1 MVVSVASP
9 TELAAL
15 GELFLVRRDITF
27 LNHGSYGAC
36 PRPVFEAYQSW
47 QRELERQP
55 VEFLGRRIRDLLADA
70 RAALG
75 DYLGAAADNVVFTP
89 NVTWAINAVAH
100 SLDLRPGDEVLAT
113 DLEYGAVDR
122 TWRYY
127 CGKRGARYVNQP
139 ISLPVTTAEAFV
151 EQLWAGV
158 TERTRVIS
166 ISHITS
172 SSALAFPVAEV
183 CRRARAAGILTVIDG
198 AHAPGQI
205 DLNLDGLGADFYGG
219 NCHKWLCAPKGAGFL
234 FARPERQEL
243 LDPLIISWGYQADNP
258 GPSCFLDHFER
269 TGTHDPS
276 AYLSVPAAIAFQRE
290 HDWPRVRAACH
301 LLARE
306 ARERIAA
313 LTGLPPIAP
322 DSGEWWVQMC
332 ACPLPPVD
340 APRLKERLWDEYQVE
355 IPISPRHDRT
365 FARVSI
371 QAYNRPADV
380 DRLLEALTVL
390 LRDEGVYRLDAAAPT

>member
-15 GELFLVRRDITF
+15 GEQFLVRRDITF

-36 PRPVFEAYQSW
+36 PRPVFETYQSW
-47 QRELERQP
+47 QRELESQP
-55 VEFLGRRIRDLLADA
+55 VEFLGRRVRGLLAEA

-75 DYLGAAADNVVFTP
+75 EYLGTAADNVVYAP

-100 SLDLRPGDEVLAT
+100 SLALQPGDEVLAT

-127 CGKRGARYVNQP
+127 CGKRGARYINQP
-139 ISLPVTTAEAFV
+139 ISLPMTTAETFV
-151 EQLWAGV
+151 DELWAGV

-172 SSALAFPVAEV
+172 GTALVLPVAEV
-183 CRRARAAGILTVIDG
+183 CRRARAAGIMTVIDG

-205 DLNLDGLGADFYGG
+205 DLNLDELGADFYGG
-219 NCHKWLCAPKGAGFL
+219 NCHKWLCAPKGSGFL
-234 FARPERQEL
+234 FARPEHQDS
-243 LDPLIISWGYQADNP
+243 LDPLIISWGYEADVP
-258 GPSCFLDHFER
+258 GPSRFLDHLER
-269 TGTHDPS
+269 TGTQDPA
-276 AYLSVPAAIAFQRE
+276 AYLTVPAAIAFQRE

-301 LLARE
+301 LLARD

-313 LTGLPPIAP
+313 LTGLPQIAP
-322 DSGEWWVQMC
+322 DSAEWWVQMC
-332 ACPLPPVD
+332 TCPLPPID
-340 APRLKERLWDEYQVE
+340 GARLKERLWDDYQIE
-355 IPISPRHDRT
+355 IPVSART
-365 FARVSI
+365 GRASVRVSI
-371 QAYNRPADV
+371 QAYNRPEDV
-380 DRLLEALTVL
+380 DRLLEALTAL
-390 LRDEGVYRLDAAAPT
+390 LP

>member
-15 GELFLVRRDITF
+15 GEQFLVRRDITF

-36 PRPVFEAYQSW
+36 PRPVFETYQSW
-47 QRELERQP
+47 QRELESQP
-55 VEFLGRRIRDLLADA
+55 VEFLGRRVRGLLAEA

-75 DYLGAAADNVVFTP
+75 EYLGTAADNVVYAP

-100 SLDLRPGDEVLAT
+100 SLALQPGDEVLAT

-127 CGKRGARYVNQP
+127 CGKRGARYINQP
-139 ISLPVTTAEAFV
+139 ISLPMTTAETFV
-151 EQLWAGV
+151 DELWAGV

-172 SSALAFPVAEV
+172 GTALVLPVAEV
-183 CRRARAAGILTVIDG
+183 CRRARAAGIMTVIDG

-205 DLNLDGLGADFYGG
+205 DLNLDELGADFYGG
-219 NCHKWLCAPKGAGFL
+219 NCHKWLCAPKGSGFL
-234 FARPERQEL
+234 FARPEHQDS
-243 LDPLIISWGYQADNP
+243 LDPLIISWGYEADVP
-258 GPSCFLDHFER
+258 GPSRFLDHLER
-269 TGTHDPS
+269 TGTQDPA
-276 AYLSVPAAIAFQRE
+276 AYLTVPAAIAFQRE

-301 LLARE
+301 LLARD

-313 LTGLPPIAP
+313 LTGLPQIAP
-322 DSGEWWVQMC
+322 DSAEWWVQMC
-332 ACPLPPVD
+332 TCPLPPID
-340 APRLKERLWDEYQVE
+340 GARLKERLWDDYQVE
-355 IPISPRHDRT
+355 IPASSRNGR
-365 FARVSI
+365 ASVRVSI
-371 QAYNRPADV
+371 QAYNRPEDV
-380 DRLLEALTVL
+380 DRLLEALTAL
-390 LRDEGVYRLDAAAPT
+390 LP

>member
-9 TELAAL
+9 SELAAL
-15 GELFLVRRDITF
+15 GEQFLVRRDIAF
-27 LNHGSYGAC
+27 LNHGSFGAC

-47 QRELERQP
+47 QRELESQP
-55 VEFLGRRIRDLLADA
+55 VEFISRRMHGLMGEA

-75 DYLGAAADNVVFTP
+75 DFLGTAADNLIFAP
-89 NVTWAINAVAH
+89 NVTWAINAVVR
-100 SLDLRPGDEVLAT
+100 SLDLQPGDEVLAT
-113 DLEYGAVDR
+113 NLEYGAVDR

-127 CGKRGARYVNQP
+127 CGLRGARYRNQP
-139 ISLPVTTAEAFV
+139 ITLPVTTAEAFV

-172 SSALAFPVAEV
+172 GTALVLPVAEI

-205 DLNLDGLGADFYGG
+205 DVDLGALGADFYGG

-234 FARPERQEL
+234 FARPECQGML
-243 LDPLIISWGYQADNP
+243 APFIVSWGYEADVP
-258 GPSCFLDHFER
+258 GPSLFLDHYER

-276 AYLSVPAAIAFQRE
+276 AYLSVPVAIAFQRT

-301 LLARE
+301 VLARS

-313 LTGLPPIAP
+313 LTNLPQIAP
-322 DSGEWWVQMC
+322 DSPEWWVQMC
-332 ACPLPPVD
+332 TCPLPLTD
-340 APRLKERLWDEYQVE
+340 ATHLKERLWDEYQVE
-355 IPISPRHDRT
+355 IPVSSRNGQT
-365 FARVSI
+365 TVRVSI
-371 QAYNRPADV
+371 QAYNRPEDV
-380 DRLLEALTVL
+380 DRLLEALTAL
-390 LRDEGVYRLDAAAPT
+390 LPSP

>member
-9 TELAAL
+9 AELAAL
-15 GELFLVRRDITF
+15 GEQFLVRRDIAF

-47 QRELERQP
+47 QRELESQP
-55 VEFLGRRIRDLLADA
+55 VEFISRRMRGLMAEA
-70 RAALG
+70 RVALG
-75 DYLGAAADNVVFTP
+75 DFLGTAGDNLIFAP
-89 NVTWAINAVAH
+89 NVTWAINAVVR
-100 SLDLRPGDEVLAT
+100 SLDLQPGDEVLAT

-127 CGKRGARYVNQP
+127 CGQRGARYINQP
-139 ISLPVTTAEAFV
+139 ITLPVTTAETFV
-151 EQLWAGV
+151 DELWAGV

-172 SSALAFPVAEV
+172 GTALVLPVAEV

-205 DLNLDGLGADFYGG
+205 DLDLDELGADFYGG
-219 NCHKWLCAPKGAGFL
+219 NCHKWLCAPKGSGFL
-234 FARPERQEL
+234 FARPERQEML
-243 LDPLIISWGYQADNP
+243 SPFIISWGYEADVP
-258 GPSCFLDHFER
+258 GPSLFLDHYER

-276 AYLSVPAAIAFQRE
+276 AYLSVPVAIAFQRE

-301 LLARE
+301 LLARD

-313 LTGLPPIAP
+313 LTGLPQIAP
-322 DSGEWWVQMC
+322 DSAEWWVQMC
-332 ACPLPPVD
+332 TCPLPPID
-340 APRLKERLWDEYQVE
+340 GARLKERLWDDYQVE
-355 IPISPRHDRT
+355 IPASSRNGR
-365 FARVSI
+365 ASVRVSI
-371 QAYNRPADV
+371 QAYNRPEDV
-380 DRLLEALTVL
+380 DRLLEALTAL
-390 LRDEGVYRLDAAAPT
+390 LPERP